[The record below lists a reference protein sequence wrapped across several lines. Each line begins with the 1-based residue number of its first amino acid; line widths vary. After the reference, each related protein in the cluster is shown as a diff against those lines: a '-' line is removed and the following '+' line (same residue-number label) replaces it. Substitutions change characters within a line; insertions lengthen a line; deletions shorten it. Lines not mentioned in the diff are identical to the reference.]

1 MKLYKILLTA
11 LVLAVSTLSFAQGQ
25 LKGKVVDTDGEPIVG
40 ANLRWKNTSTGG
52 VTNVDGEFNINTS
65 QVSNKLIAS
74 YIGHTPDTITVKN
87 PAEFL
92 NITLKGEVSLDEVLV
107 TARRQGTMNSRV
119 DAMQSQKITYEE
131 LCRAA
136 CCNLAES
143 FETNASVDV
152 AYSDAATGARQIKLL
167 GLSGTYVQMLTEQIP
182 NLQGAASPYGL
193 SYVPGPWMEGI
204 QVSKGTSS
212 VKNGY
217 EALTGQI
224 NIDYK
229 KPQTAD
235 PLFINLFAAHTGR
248 LEGNM
253 DVNFNLNKK
262 LATGLLLHY
271 SREKMSHDSDDDG
284 FLDMPKTEQFNVM
297 NRW

>member
-107 TARRQGTMNSRV
+107 TARQQGTMNSRV

-136 CCNLAES
+136 CCNLA
-143 FETNASVDV
+143 
-152 AYSDAATGARQIKLL
+152 AR
-167 GLSGTYVQMLTEQIP
+167 
-182 NLQGAASPYGL
+182 
-193 SYVPGPWMEGI
+193 
-204 QVSKGTSS
+204 
-212 VKNGY
+212 
-217 EALTGQI
+217 
-224 NIDYK
+224 
-229 KPQTAD
+229 
-235 PLFINLFAAHTGR
+235 
-248 LEGNM
+248 
-253 DVNFNLNKK
+253 
-262 LATGLLLHY
+262 
-271 SREKMSHDSDDDG
+271 
-284 FLDMPKTEQFNVM
+284 FL
-297 NRW
+297 